1 MSPPVPPGR
10 PAATRRVRRHGPLV
24 AAAVALVAFVVPAVS
39 SLAREAVAQAGVF
52 REDRLAGLQWTFV
65 RVKYTPTTGDLAMRT
80 RFGFWD
86 DPWAIDAPAA
96 EQNLSR
102 RVQTATAIEVGE
114 PLVMALDDPRLWQY
128 PWLYLVEPSNAVLS
142 DDEAATLREFLLRGG
157 TLTLDDF
164 HGSFEWDL
172 TVRQLAKVFPEREVV
187 DLPPSHP
194 IYSSFYTL
202 DRYPQ
207 VPGLGSFFNG
217 RTWEKGGF
225 TARLRAILDDA
236 GRPMVLINWNTDM
249 GDGWEWSNAED
260 YPGYLKWTTVAYQM
274 MINEIVYTL
283 TH

>member
-1 MSPPVPPGR
+1 MNVAGPRDRATSSRRIRRQGPV
-10 PAATRRVRRHGPLV
+10 V
-24 AAAVALVAFVVPAVS
+24 AAAMALAAFVVPAVS
-39 SLAREAVAQAGVF
+39 SLVRDGFAQAGVF
-52 REDRLAGLQWTFV
+52 KEDRLAGLQWTFV
-65 RVKYTPTTGDLAMRT
+65 RVKYTPTTGELAMRT

-128 PWLYLVEPSNAVLS
+128 PWLYLVEPSNLVLS

-164 HGSFEWDL
+164 HGSFEWEL
-172 TVRQLAKVFPEREVV
+172 TVRQMAKIFPDREIV
-187 DLPPSHP
+187 DLPPAHP
-194 IYSSFYTL
+194 IFTCFYQL

-260 YPGYLKWTTVAYQM
+260 YPGYLKWTAVAYQM
-274 MINEIVYTL
+274 MINEVVYTL